1 MRELIDERNER
12 RTVLNQT
19 AACIGIGDIAHLLIG
34 NGEALQASRSDC
46 LVQHDNKLK
55 FESIVLA

>member
-19 AACIGIGDIAHLLIG
+19 AACVSVGDIAHLLIG
-34 NGEALQASRSDC
+34 NVEKPCELLTVGRC
-46 LVQHDNKLK
+46 LVQHDNKLR
-55 FESIVLA
+55 V